1 MNLSQFISFPVFLIS
16 LAIGVF
22 LVYLSAPNVKNIY
35 IYPTPE
41 NIDKFI
47 WQDGAGNCY
56 GWEAKEVSKPVNTK
70 KIKTIP
76 IQN

>member
-1 MNLSQFISFPVFLIS
+1 MKINYVI
-16 LAIGVF
+16 ATC
-22 LVYLSAPNVKNIY
+22 NIKGKRCHK
-35 IYPTPE
+35 YPTPE

-56 GWEAKEVSKPVNTK
+56 GWEATEIKKPNNIK
-70 KIKTIP
+70 NIKTIP

>member
-1 MNLSQFISFPVFLIS
+1 MNLSKFISFPVFLLS
-16 LAIGVF
+16 LAIGLF
-22 LVYLSAPNVKNIY
+22 LVYLSS
-35 IYPTPE
+35 PTPE

-56 GWEAKEVSKPVNTK
+56 GWEAKEVKKPNDIK
-70 KIKTIP
+70 NIKTIP